1 MKFNATPAD
10 RSTVLLEVEL
20 PGDRVKRSIDV
31 SVRHIGQRHR
41 VPGFRPGR
49 IPRPMLERAL
59 GIHRD
64 DPDAPDPIYDD
75 AKEHLFESSV
85 IEALRESELDVLA
98 IPAPQ
103 WTSFHEQDGA
113 AYRVTLP
120 VRPAVKLGAY
130 TGYPFTIEV
139 EEIDEAKVE
148 AVVEELRDQ
157 QASLVPVEGRGAQD
171 GDYAV
176 VGFEGRRDGAL
187 IEGAQS
193 ERFPLIIG
201 KERMIPGFEAQLVGL
216 REDDEKVFSVT
227 FPEDYGQAELAG
239 QEVEF
244 TIVMRELREK
254 QPPALDDDFARS
266 LGGYADL
273 ATLRTEIERRLE
285 RSARDRARH
294 AFADHVIEFATANAT
309 LDVPELLVEREMDV
323 MIDELKVRLAEQRIG
338 FEEYQK
344 ATERDEAAIRAEY
357 REQAEKRVTVLLVLG
372 AIADAEGVEVPDG
385 AVEAEIER
393 GRQSAESNPR
403 LVEYLESERG
413 RSYLRSQLRRTQVV
427 ESLID
432 KYIAEHPEFSDVR
445 HTEDIEAEEAV
456 LAASAAAL
464 AAAAATQTE
473 ADEADE
479 ADEPAA
485 VPAEDPVIQAHEP
498 VTEGTRS

>member
-1 MKFNATPAD
+1 MTLKFNTRPAE
-10 RSTVLLEVEL
+10 RSTVVLEVEL
-20 PGDRVKRSIDV
+20 PPERVKRSIDV

-59 GIHRD
+59 GIRRD
-64 DPDAPDPIYDD
+64 DPEAPDPIYDD
-75 AKEHLFESSV
+75 AKEHLFEASV
-85 IEALRESELDVLA
+85 IEALRQSELDVLA
-98 IPAPQ
+98 IPAPE
-103 WTSFHEQDGA
+103 WTSFHEQEGA

-120 VRPAVKLGAY
+120 VRPTVELGAY
-130 TGYPFTIEV
+130 TDYPFTIEV
-139 EEIDEAKVE
+139 EDVDQAKVE
-148 AVVEELRDQ
+148 AVVEQLRDQ

-201 KERMIPGFEAQLVGL
+201 KERMVPGFEAQLVGL
-216 REDDEKVFSVT
+216 REDEEKIFSVT

-244 TIVMRELREK
+244 TIVMRELRQK

-266 LGGYADL
+266 LGDYADL
-273 ATLRTEIERRLE
+273 ATLRTEIARRLE

-294 AFADHVIEFATANAT
+294 AFADHIIEFAAANAT
-309 LDVPELLVEREMDV
+309 VEVPELLVEREMDV

-338 FEEYQK
+338 FEEYQR
-344 ATERDEAAIRAEY
+344 ATERDEAAIRGEY
-357 REQAEKRVTVLLVLG
+357 REQAEKRVKVLLVLG
-372 AIADAEGVEVPDG
+372 QVAEAEGVEVSDE

-393 GRQSAESNPR
+393 GRRSAEANPR

-413 RSYLRSQLRRTQVV
+413 RAYVRSQLRRTQVV

-432 KYIAEHPEFSDVR
+432 RYIAEHPQFSDVR
-445 HTEDIEAEEAV
+445 HSEDVEAEEA
-456 LAASAAAL
+456 AAAATAAAL
-464 AAAAATQTE
+464 AATASTQAESEE
-473 ADEADE
+473 ADEA
-479 ADEPAA
+479 AA
-485 VPAEDPVIQAHEP
+485 APAEDPI
-498 VTEGTRS
+498 TEGTR

>member
-1 MKFNATPAD
+1 M
-10 RSTVLLEVEL
+10 LEVEL
-20 PGDRVKRSIDV
+20 PAERVQRSIDV

-59 GIHRD
+59 GIRRD
-64 DPDAPDPIYDD
+64 DPEAPDPIYDD
-75 AKEHLFESSV
+75 AKEHLFEASV
-85 IEALRESELDVLA
+85 IEALRQSELDVLA
-98 IPAPQ
+98 IPAPE
-103 WTSFHEQDGA
+103 WTSFHEQEGA

-120 VRPAVKLGAY
+120 VRPTVELGAY
-130 TGYPFTIEV
+130 TDYPFTIEV
-139 EEIDEAKVE
+139 EDVDQAKVE
-148 AVVEELRDQ
+148 AVLEQLRDQ

-201 KERMIPGFEAQLVGL
+201 KERMVPGFEAQLVGL
-216 REDDEKVFSVT
+216 REDEEKIFSVT

-244 TIVMRELREK
+244 TIVMRELRQK

-266 LGGYADL
+266 LGDYADL
-273 ATLRTEIERRLE
+273 ATLRTEIARRLE
-285 RSARDRARH
+285 RSARDGARH
-294 AFADHVIEFATANAT
+294 AFADHIIEFTAANAT
-309 LDVPELLVEREMDV
+309 VEVPELLVEREMDV

-338 FEEYQK
+338 FEEYQR
-344 ATERDEAAIRAEY
+344 ATERGEAAIRGEY
-357 REQAEKRVTVLLVLG
+357 REQAEKRVKVLLVLG
-372 AIADAEGVEVPDG
+372 QVAEAEGVEVSDE

-393 GRQSAESNPR
+393 GRQSAEANPR

-413 RSYLRSQLRRTQVV
+413 RSYVRSQLRRTQVV

-432 KYIAEHPEFSDVR
+432 RYIAEHPQFSDVR
-445 HTEDIEAEEAV
+445 HSEDVEAEEA
-456 LAASAAAL
+456 AAAATAAAL
-464 AAAAATQTE
+464 AATASTQAESEE
-473 ADEADE
+473 ADEA
-479 ADEPAA
+479 PAA
-485 VPAEDPVIQAHEP
+485 PAEDPI
-498 VTEGTRS
+498 TEGTR